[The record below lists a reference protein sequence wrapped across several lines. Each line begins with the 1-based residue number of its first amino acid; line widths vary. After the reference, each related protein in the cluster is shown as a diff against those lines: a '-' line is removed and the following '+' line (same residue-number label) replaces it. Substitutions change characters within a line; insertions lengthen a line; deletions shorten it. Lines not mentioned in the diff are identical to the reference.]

1 MKAGKDMI
9 CKPRVHW
16 ATYNIQ
22 DLKIAQQL
30 ISRVRC
36 NLRAGGQ
43 RKTLDTAQKMIA
55 EVLNELIEYGDEE

>member
-1 MKAGKDMI
+1 MNARKRD
-9 CKPRVHW
+9 
-16 ATYNIQ
+16 NIQ

-36 NLRAGGQ
+36 HSRAGGQ